1 MNERSCDVAVI
12 GAGTAGLAA
21 YRAATEAGAS
31 AVLIERGPGS
41 TTCARV
47 GCMPSKLLIA
57 AAKAA
62 HAARNTDLFGI
73 RVAGVAVDGRAVL
86 ERVRGERDRFVGG
99 VLDGVNALP
108 EAARIA
114 GSARFADRD
123 SLTVDDHTRITFRAA
138 VIATG
143 SSPTVPAPLRGLG
156 DRLLTTDTLFE
167 IPDLPDSLAVLGAG
181 AVGIEIAQAMSRLGI
196 RVTVIDAGDTVA
208 GLSELDLARQ
218 AAEIFSAELALHL
231 GAKLDSAAPDE
242 DGVRLAWTDR
252 DGRARE
258 TRADRVLAATGRAPN
273 LGGLGLDVTGLRLG
287 EGGMPEFDRRSLVCA
302 GAPILIA
309 GDADAWRP
317 VLHEASRQGSI
328 AGANAAALAA
338 GRAVASPEPWT
349 RLTMVFTD
357 PQVAAIGAPYAA
369 DAPGRVTG
377 TVDFSTQGRARVDG
391 ANHGGLRIWADREGR
406 LLGSEMLGPAVE
418 HLAHLL
424 AHAIGDGKSAAAVQ
438 DQPIY
443 HPTVE
448 EGFSTALSEI
458 TQSICQS

>member
-1 MNERSCDVAVI
+1 MDEQTCDVAVI

-21 YRAATEAGAS
+21 YRAATEAGAR
-31 AVLIERGPGS
+31 AVLIERGPGG

-86 ERVRGERDRFVGG
+86 ERVRAERDRFVGS
-99 VLDGVNALP
+99 VFDGVDALP

-114 GSARFADRD
+114 GSARFHDRT
-123 SLTVDDHTRITFRAA
+123 SLIVGDHTRIAFRAA

-143 SSPTVPAPLRGLG
+143 SSPTVPKPLRGLG

-167 IPDLPDSLAVLGAG
+167 IPELPASLAVLGAG
-181 AVGIEIAQAMSRLGI
+181 AVGVEIAQAMTRLGV

-208 GLSELDLARQ
+208 GLSEPDLARQ
-218 AAEIFSAELALHL
+218 AAEIFGAELELHL
-231 GAKLDSAAPDE
+231 GATLESATC
-242 DGVRLAWTDR
+242 DGGDVCLSWTDR
-252 DGRARE
+252 DGRGRE
-258 TRADRVLAATGRAPN
+258 TRAEKVLAATGRSPN
-273 LGGLGLDVTGLRLG
+273 LNDLGLDAAGLHLG
-287 EGGMPEFDRRSLVCA
+287 EDGVPDFDRRSLVCA

-317 VLHEASRQGSI
+317 VLHEASRQGGI
-328 AGANAAALAA
+328 AGANAAALVA
-338 GRAVASPEPWT
+338 GRDVANPEPWT
-349 RLTMVFTD
+349 RLAMVFTD
-357 PQVAAIGAPYAA
+357 PQVAVIGAPYDPDAA
-369 DAPGRVTG
+369 GRVTG
-377 TVDFSTQGRARVDG
+377 TVDFSGQGRARVDG
-391 ANHGGLRIWADREGR
+391 ENHGGLRIWADREGT
-406 LLGSEMLGPAVE
+406 LLGAEMLGPAVE

-424 AHAIGDGKSAAAVQ
+424 THAIGDGKTAQVVE

-458 TQSICQS
+458 THKICLS